1 MLAQS
6 RDCTLNCVSSLAT
19 THQSS
24 SLPVACLQPRS
35 CHSVWVQPQ
44 IPKLTLPHASL
55 ICLLSPLRL
64 LNWQGNAWTRH
75 SWMIPHSG
83 QGKGRLFP
91 WLNYFKP
98 IQRKRKIPH
107 EVKILSSRPSKGFP
121 LQPCWQAK
129 AVQLCLPL
137 GVSGV
142 AGSLHLGNVSSAEL
156 WGRVSNVEVGEFPRR
171 I

>member
-1 MLAQS
+1 MRKENSWNWEKCRKGLLWMDPGCLGNDDAPGLPPTMLAQS
-6 RDCTLNCVSSLAT
+6 RDCTLNCVPSLAT

-24 SLPVACLQPRS
+24 SLAVASLQPRS

-44 IPKLTLPHASL
+44 IPKLTFPHASL

-75 SWMIPHSG
+75 SWVIPHSG

-107 EVKILSSRPSKGFP
+107 EVKILSS
-121 LQPCWQAK
+121 
-129 AVQLCLPL
+129 
-137 GVSGV
+137 
-142 AGSLHLGNVSSAEL
+142 
-156 WGRVSNVEVGEFPRR
+156 
-171 I
+171 